1 MGFVYDDTQIFID
14 SFLDLGA
21 IDLPV
26 SHWLTPGVRSVL
38 TANTKR
44 KNPAWMIDCSVCL
57 GRERQQRGGAELS
70 PVGEGRTRF

>member
-38 TANTKR
+38 TANSKR
-44 KNPAWMIDCSVCL
+44 KT
-57 GRERQQRGGAELS
+57 QRG
-70 PVGEGRTRF
+70 